1 MSILVT
7 NIRKSQKL
15 PSILHAL
22 NRVKL
27 VRLSQKTTLRSTVA
41 HRLRTNI
48 DPGDLVRQ
56 HILIVS
62 AAEDN
67 QNSFMLFIVTVLNVA
82 HLAENWQ
89 TH

>member
-1 MSILVT
+1 M
-7 NIRKSQKL
+7 
-15 PSILHAL
+15 
-22 NRVKL
+22 KL
-27 VRLSQKTTLRSTVA
+27 VRLSQKTTLSSTVA
-41 HRLRTNI
+41 HRLLTNI
-48 DPGDLVRQ
+48 DSGDLVRE

-67 QNSFMLFIVTVLNVA
+67 QNSFMLFVVTVLNVA